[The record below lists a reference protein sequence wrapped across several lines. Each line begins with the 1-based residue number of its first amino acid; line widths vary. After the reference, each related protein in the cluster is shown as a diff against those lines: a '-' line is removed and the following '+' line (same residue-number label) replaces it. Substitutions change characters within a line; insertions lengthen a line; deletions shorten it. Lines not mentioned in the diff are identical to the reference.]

1 MPIRLKL
8 GTSKIDITPS
18 HPVPLAGFAVRS
30 GLGPYTGVSYPLYA
44 RIYMLETEEQPEPVA
59 GPEETPEPGERI
71 PENAGM
77 PERVGNA
84 AEAGRAGRAAA
95 SRAVLISADLIWWGS
110 DRVPAF
116 KEAVRRRFGLE
127 PEAVLLHGTHT
138 HSGPQTSALFTSYLG
153 VPDPAYL
160 DDLEERV
167 LKGIGEAL
175 AGLEPVRVESGAGT
189 SSLAVNRRGHRVRP
203 PERRETDRE
212 LSVIRFVREDGSPK
226 GILVHYACHPVI
238 TDENKVSPD
247 FVGVAMGAV
256 EEKYGKDVV
265 CGFLQGTCGDIN
277 PGHDMTEYRGG
288 HELVMQAGL
297 SFARD
302 IGEVLDGPM
311 EVRRAVPLRW
321 RSRTVPLALAPLPE
335 KAVLEKGRSLPGVHG
350 EWHRLHWEREAER
363 KPELPLEMTLLTIT
377 DGFSLLAMN
386 AEVVV
391 EYGLY
396 LKRLSGGRVLPLPY
410 TNGMF
415 GYVPTEAI
423 LAEGGY
429 EADESTI
436 YFAMPSVF
444 SPSVEGRLKEEMAG
458 LLDPFSDR

>member
-1 MPIRLKL
+1 MPVRLKL

-30 GLGPYTGVSYPLYA
+30 GLGPCTEVSYPLYA
-44 RIYMLETEEQPEPVA
+44 RIYVLETEEQPEPVA
-59 GPEETPEPGERI
+59 GPEEAPEPGERI
-71 PENAGM
+71 PEHAGM
-77 PERVGNA
+77 PERAGDA
-84 AEAGRAGRAAA
+84 SEAGRGGRAAA

-153 VPDPAYL
+153 LPDPIYL

-302 IGEVLDGPM
+302 IREVLDGPM
-311 EVRRAVPLRW
+311 EVRRTVPLRW
-321 RSRTVPLALAPLPE
+321 RSRTVPLALAPCPKRPSWKKEIPPRRPWRVAPSSLGKGSGTEAGASFGDDAAHHNGRLLSPRDE
-335 KAVLEKGRSLPGVHG
+335 RRGGRGIRPIPQAALRRTGAAAALHERHVRLCPDRGDSGRRRLRGGRIDDLFRDAVRLLSIGRGA
-350 EWHRLHWEREAER
+350 AER
-363 KPELPLEMTLLTIT
+363 
-377 DGFSLLAMN
+377 GN
-386 AEVVV
+386 
-391 EYGLY
+391 
-396 LKRLSGGRVLPLPY
+396 GRPARP
-410 TNGMF
+410 
-415 GYVPTEAI
+415 I
-423 LAEGGY
+423 
-429 EADESTI
+429 
-436 YFAMPSVF
+436 
-444 SPSVEGRLKEEMAG
+444 
-458 LLDPFSDR
+458 